1 MPFEIV
7 SWIHCHLVSFVC
19 MPLGKP
25 VQKEKTENQNSVLES
40 AVFSFSGS
48 NCPKYLLL
56 LTKIT

>member
-19 MPLGKP
+19 MLLGKP
-25 VQKEKTENQNSVLES
+25 VQKERTENQNSVLES

-48 NCPKYLLL
+48 N
-56 LTKIT
+56 